1 MYLSAVRSNL
11 NLLMYSGDRD
21 VGRGRL
27 GAFHSTLTGM
37 APYWD
42 RIDVLTPGHKEASPA
57 VLLGNVYIHPSP
69 RSRFVQRRF
78 VVELV
83 DKLVR
88 ERHYSIAISH
98 DHGIFSNGFAAMEI
112 ESRFGIPYISEIHH
126 VPGHPRAGSLK
137 EFGQKCMARYYISRA
152 RNRATAFRAVN
163 NTQMPALLEAWGV
176 PPDKIVILPSFYL
189 DFDLFYPGDHVKASW
204 DVMFCGRLDSNKGL
218 DLLASAASLVTK
230 VRPNTRFLVIGDGSR
245 FGALESDLKKR
256 GITERFEIHRW
267 LDSPY
272 DLADCYRRSNL
283 LLCTSYSEGG
293 PRVCLEA
300 MACGTPVIS
309 TPVGIMPEVL
319 SDGFG
324 GRLVTWDANNIA
336 TSVLEILNNPL
347 DRNRM
352 GSEANQIVQPF
363 NQDKTLRN
371 YVRTYIHLAEECE
384 GQGPL

>member
-1 MYLSAVRSNL
+1 
-11 NLLMYSGDRD
+11 
-21 VGRGRL
+21 
-27 GAFHSTLTGM
+27 M